1 MRKTFKIVLLSCS
14 MFVMTC
20 TAHAESL
27 FEALAYT
34 YETNPTLEASR
45 AYLRSVDERVGQA
58 KAGWRPNLSAVGNA
72 TYTDQRFKNYPGTDD
87 FDYDNDAYDAGLSL
101 TQPIFSGFKTVS
113 GVNYAETIVKQE
125 RENLKSTEQAVLLNS
140 AVAYVDVITQRAVLE
155 LQKNQEQVLARHL
168 KSYQKRF
175 EVGDL
180 TKTDVAQSEAR
191 LEGAKT
197 NRIVA
202 EGDLETAN
210 AAYVSMVG
218 RKPPEKTRVNDLDK
232 FLPKTL
238 SECLDIMRTNNPSLK
253 AAEFADEASQY
264 NITLQRGDLLPELNV
279 NAGAGYQWGQPL
291 PQLDDKYD
299 GHYWQVGANL
309 TVPLYQGG
317 GEYAKVR
324 EAKQLANQARI
335 NLEQVKRD
343 LVKSTTQ
350 AWEQYRSTKSSIESI
365 EAQIKAS
372 KMALDGV
379 IREADVG
386 SRTVLDVLDAEQE
399 YLNNR
404 VQLVQAERNMTVAAL
419 NLLSAMG
426 HMTAGSLKLNVAQY
440 NPQDYYENV
449 SSKLIGTGI

>member
-14 MFVMTC
+14 MLVMAC
-20 TAHAESL
+20 AAHAESL

-34 YETNPTLEASR
+34 YETNPTLEANR

-72 TYTDQRFKNYPGTDD
+72 TYTDQRFKNYPGMDD

-299 GHYWQVGANL
+299 GHYWQIGANL

-440 NPQDYYENV
+440 NPEDYYENV
-449 SSKLIGTGI
+449 STKLIGTGI

>member
-279 NAGAGYQWGQPL
+279 NAGAGYQWGQ
-291 PQLDDKYD
+291 
-299 GHYWQVGANL
+299 
-309 TVPLYQGG
+309 
-317 GEYAKVR
+317 
-324 EAKQLANQARI
+324 
-335 NLEQVKRD
+335 
-343 LVKSTTQ
+343 
-350 AWEQYRSTKSSIESI
+350 
-365 EAQIKAS
+365 
-372 KMALDGV
+372 AL
-379 IREADVG
+379 
-386 SRTVLDVLDAEQE
+386 
-399 YLNNR
+399 
-404 VQLVQAERNMTVAAL
+404 
-419 NLLSAMG
+419 
-426 HMTAGSLKLNVAQY
+426 
-440 NPQDYYENV
+440 
-449 SSKLIGTGI
+449 

>member
-72 TYTDQRFKNYPGTDD
+72 TYTDQRYKNYPGTDD
-87 FDYDNDAYDAGLSL
+87 FDYDNDAYDAGFSL

-175 EVGDL
+175 QVGDL

-299 GHYWQVGANL
+299 GHYWQIGANL

>member
-34 YETNPTLEASR
+34 YETNPTLEANR

-72 TYTDQRFKNYPGTDD
+72 AYTDQRYKNYPGVDD
-87 FDYDNDAYDAGLSL
+87 FDYDNDMYDAGLSL

-299 GHYWQVGANL
+299 GHYWQIGANL

-449 SSKLIGTGI
+449 STKLIGTGI

>member
-197 NRIVA
+197 NPIVA
-202 EGDLETAN
+202 EGDLERAN

-299 GHYWQVGANL
+299 GHYWQIGANL

-449 SSKLIGTGI
+449 STKLIGTGI

>member
-1 MRKTFKIVLLSCS
+1 MRKTLKIVLLSCS

-34 YETNPTLEASR
+34 YETNPTLEANR

-72 TYTDQRFKNYPGTDD
+72 AYTDQRYKNYPGVDD
-87 FDYDNDAYDAGLSL
+87 FDYDNDMYDAGLSL

-309 TVPLYQGG
+309 KVPLYQGG

-350 AWEQYRSTKSSIESI
+350 AWDQYRSTKSSIESI

-449 SSKLIGTGI
+449 STKLIGTGI

>member
-14 MFVMTC
+14 MLVMAC
-20 TAHAESL
+20 AAHAESL

-34 YETNPTLEASR
+34 YETNPTLEANR

-238 SECLDIMRTNNPSLK
+238 SECLDIMRTTNPSLK

-299 GHYWQVGANL
+299 GHYWQIGANL

-440 NPQDYYENV
+440 NPEDYYENV
-449 SSKLIGTGI
+449 STKLIGTGI

>member
-14 MFVMTC
+14 MLVMTC
-20 TAHAESL
+20 AAHAESL

-34 YETNPTLEASR
+34 YETNPTLEANR

-238 SECLDIMRTNNPSLK
+238 SECLDIMRTTNPSLK

-299 GHYWQVGANL
+299 GHYWQIGANL

-440 NPQDYYENV
+440 NPEDYYENV
-449 SSKLIGTGI
+449 STKLIGTGI

>member
-1 MRKTFKIVLLSCS
+1 MRKTLKIVLLSCS

-20 TAHAESL
+20 TAYAESL

-34 YETNPTLEASR
+34 YETNPTLEANR

-72 TYTDQRFKNYPGTDD
+72 TYTDQRYKNYPGVDD
-87 FDYDNDAYDAGLSL
+87 FDYDNDMYDAGLSL

-113 GVNYAETIVKQE
+113 GVDYAETVVKQE
-125 RENLKSTEQAVLLNS
+125 RENLKNTEQAVLLNS

-238 SECLDIMRTNNPSLK
+238 SECLDVMRANNPALK

-309 TVPLYQGG
+309 KVPLYQGG

>member
-58 KAGWRPNLSAVGNA
+58 KAGWRPNLNAVGNA
-72 TYTDQRFKNYPGTDD
+72 TYTDQRFKNYPGPDD

-175 EVGDL
+175 QVGDL

-218 RKPPEKTRVNDLDK
+218 RQPPEKTRVNDLDK

-299 GHYWQVGANL
+299 GHYWQIGANL

>member
-1 MRKTFKIVLLSCS
+1 MKKTLKIMLLSCS
-14 MFVMTC
+14 VLAFSCM
-20 TAHAESL
+20 ARAESL
-27 FEALAYT
+27 FDALAYT
-34 YETNPTLEASR
+34 YETNPALEANR
-45 AYLRSVDERVGQA
+45 AYLRSVDERVGLA
-58 KAGWRPNLSAVGNA
+58 KAGWRPNLVAVGNA
-72 TYTDQRFKNYPGTDD
+72 AHTDQKFENYPGTDD
-87 FDYDNDAYDAGLSL
+87 FDYDNEMYDAGLAL
-101 TQPIFSGFKTVS
+101 VQPIFSGFKTVS
-113 GVNYAETIVKQE
+113 AVNYSETVVKQE
-125 RENLKSTEQAVLLNS
+125 RENLKSTEQSVLLNS
-140 AVAYVDVITQRAVLE
+140 AVAYVDVISGRAVLD

-175 EVGDL
+175 QVGDL

-202 EGDLETAN
+202 EGNLETAN
-210 AAYVSMVG
+210 AAYVSLVG
-218 RKPPEKTRVNDLDK
+218 RQPPKKTKVNDLDK
-232 FLPKTL
+232 YLPKSL
-238 SECLDIMRTNNPSLK
+238 AECLNVMQVNNPALK

-264 NITLQRGDLLPELNV
+264 NVTLQRGDLLPQLNV

-299 GHYWQVGANL
+299 GNYWQIGAQL

-324 EAKQLANQARI
+324 EAKQLSNQARI

-343 LVKSTTQ
+343 LVKLTTQ

-365 EAQIKAS
+365 KAQIKAS

-440 NPQDYYENV
+440 HPQDYYERV

>member
-34 YETNPTLEASR
+34 YETNPTLEANR

-72 TYTDQRFKNYPGTDD
+72 TYTDQRYKNYPGTDD

-299 GHYWQVGANL
+299 GHYWQIGANL

-449 SSKLIGTGI
+449 STKLIGTGI